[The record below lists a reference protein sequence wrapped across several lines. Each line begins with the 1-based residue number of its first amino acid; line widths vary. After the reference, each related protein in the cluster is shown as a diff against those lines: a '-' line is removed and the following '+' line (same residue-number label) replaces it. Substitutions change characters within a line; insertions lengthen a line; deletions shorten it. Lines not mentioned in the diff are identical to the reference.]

1 MTQDVT
7 AQLFHANFDHASSAI
22 ISTLIDDCEGGTIML
37 GSSRGIRP
45 AARPPQDAMIRLAV
59 LNALRPVTHYARV

>member
-7 AQLFHANFDHASSAI
+7 AQLFHTNFDHASSAVT
-22 ISTLIDDCEGGTIML
+22 STLLDDWEGGKNML

-45 AARPPQDAMIRLAV
+45 TARPPQDAMIRLAV
-59 LNALRPVTHYARV
+59 LNALRPVTYYARI